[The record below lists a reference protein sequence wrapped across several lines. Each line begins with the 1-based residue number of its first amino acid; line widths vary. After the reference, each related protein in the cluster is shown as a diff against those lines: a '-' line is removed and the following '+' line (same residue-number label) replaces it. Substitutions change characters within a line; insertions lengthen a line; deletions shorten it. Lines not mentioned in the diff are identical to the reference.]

1 MIPAISY
8 DAAFLLPLVWAGI
21 IGLAVVMYVLL
32 DGYDLG
38 IGLLFPLARGESER
52 DAMMM
57 SIKPYWDGNETWLIL
72 GGGGLL
78 VAFPRA
84 YSIIM
89 PALYLPLIVM
99 LLGLIFRGVS
109 IEFRALAA
117 DKRGWNWGF
126 TLGSAAAG
134 FAQGV
139 MLGGLIQGIATDGAQ
154 FTGGTFDWLTPF
166 ALACGVGT
174 LIGYALL
181 GATWVIMKTSGRTAE
196 DARRH
201 AAYALVGVIAFMA
214 IVSLWTPLA
223 FPRIAE
229 RWFTLPN
236 FFFFSPVPLCTA
248 GAAFACL
255 WGLARGKDIVPFA
268 AAMALFLLGYS
279 GLVISVFPYLVPPK
293 LTIWDVA
300 AATSSQ
306 TFMLVGTAVLLPVI
320 LGYTVFVYWL
330 FRGKVREGESYH

>member
-1 MIPAISY
+1 MSF
-8 DAAFLLPLVWAGI
+8 DLAFLLPLAWAAI
-21 IGLAVVMYVLL
+21 IGLAVAMYVLM

-52 DAMMM
+52 DTMMA

-89 PALYLPLIVM
+89 PALYLPVIAM
-99 LLGLIFRGVS
+99 LLGLIFRGVA
-109 IEFRALAA
+109 IEFRGLAK

-126 TLGSAAAG
+126 TLGSGVAG

-139 MLGGLIQGIATDGAQ
+139 ILGGLIQGIKTDGTHY
-154 FTGGTFDWLTPF
+154 TGGTFDWLTPF

-181 GATWVIMKTSGRTAE
+181 GATWVVMKTSGHTAK

-201 AAYALVGVIAFMA
+201 AAYALIGVIVFMA

-229 RWFTLPN
+229 RWFSLPN
-236 FFFFSPVPLCTA
+236 FFYFSPVPVLTA
-248 GAAFACL
+248 AAALACL
-255 WGLARGKDIVPFA
+255 WGLIREKEILPFA
-268 AAMALFLLGYS
+268 MAMALFMLGYL
-279 GLVISVFPYLVPPK
+279 GLVISVFPHLVPPT
-293 LTIWDVA
+293 LTIWDA
-300 AATSSQ
+300 AASTSSQ
-306 TFMLVGTAVLLPVI
+306 TFMLVGTAILLPII
-320 LGYTVFVYWL
+320 LAYTAFVYWL

>member
-1 MIPAISY
+1 MIF
-8 DAAFLLPLVWAGI
+8 DAAFLLPLAWAGI
-21 IGLAVVMYVLL
+21 LGIAVAMYVLM
-32 DGYDLG
+32 DGYDIG

-52 DAMMM
+52 DAMMA

-89 PALYLPLIVM
+89 PALYLPVIVM
-99 LLGLIFRGVS
+99 LLGLIFRGVA
-109 IEFRALAA
+109 IEFRGLAE

-126 TLGSAAAG
+126 TAGSAVAG

-139 MLGGLIQGIATDGAQ
+139 ILGGLIQGIQHDGAHY
-154 FTGGTFDWLTPF
+154 TGGTFDWLTPF
-166 ALACGVGT
+166 ALTCGLGT
-174 LIGYALL
+174 LLGYALL
-181 GATWVIMKTSGRTAE
+181 GATWVVMKTTGRTAK

-201 AAYALVGVIAFMA
+201 AGYALIGVIIFMA

-236 FFFFSPVPLCTA
+236 FFFFSPVPLLTA
-248 GAAFACL
+248 AASLACL
-255 WGLARGKDIVPFA
+255 WALAREKEILPFLM
-268 AAMALFLLGYS
+268 AMALFMLGYL
-279 GLVISVFPYLVPPK
+279 GLVISVFPYLVPPN
-293 LTIWDVA
+293 LTIWQA
-300 AATSSQ
+300 AASTSSQ

-320 LGYTVFVYWL
+320 LAYTAFIYWL